1 MKSAVRPLLCVVL
14 LCGFLGNPSFASNPA
29 DEKTLELVERRL
41 RQDDGNP
48 RLWAAR
54 GVALARLG
62 RYAES
67 LQSFERS
74 LAISPKYLPALEG
87 AAEAAYRQA
96 SPRAAAYVQRILTQ
110 DPANLTAHAMAGAIA
125 FEVRDCR
132 GAIDHFERS
141 GEVARTSAEALA
153 QWGECLLAAPD
164 APHAADK
171 FRESLARQPDPR
183 VRFRLAV
190 ALHLSGHQDAALE
203 ALRGA
208 RPDGATRNL
217 AAAIYVAQNRF
228 ADAVAAYREAI
239 ALAPREQRNY
249 IDLAS
254 LCLDH
259 QSFDVAADVVN
270 AGLAANPY
278 SPALYTLRGAIAAQ
292 FSHMDEAAAD
302 FEKAGRLQP
311 DQFYSDAGLS
321 LLLEQQDQIDQ
332 AIAVIRPRLVK
343 APESAALHFILGDLI
358 LKSQNLTAAQRAEA
372 RAQLTEAIRLKP
384 DLAKAHA
391 VFGKLLLQE
400 GQAAPAV
407 EQLQLA
413 LRYNPADR
421 IAMNQLVLAY
431 RKLGRME
438 DARAAAAQLQRA
450 LADERQAEVR
460 KNSVR
465 FVRLAPEHP

>member
-1 MKSAVRPLLCVVL
+1 MKSAVRCLLCFAFLCTL
-14 LCGFLGNPSFASNPA
+14 LASTPE
-29 DEKTLELVERRL
+29 DEKMLQLLDSRL
-41 RQDDGNP
+41 QQDQGNP

-54 GVALARLG
+54 GAALSRLG
-62 RYAES
+62 RDAES

-87 AAEAAYRQA
+87 AADAAYRQGA
-96 SPRAAAYVQRILTQ
+96 LRAAPYVNRILAQ
-110 DPANLTAHAMAGAIA
+110 DPANATAHAMAGAIA
-125 FEVRDCR
+125 FEGHLCPS
-132 GAIDHFERS
+132 AIEHFERS
-141 GEVARTSAEALA
+141 GEVARKSAEATA
-153 QWGECLLAAPD
+153 QWGECLLLASD
-164 APHAADK
+164 ALRAVDRL
-171 FRESLARQPDPR
+171 RESLTIRADPR

-190 ALHLSGHQDAALE
+190 ALHFSGQQDAALD

-208 RPDGATRNL
+208 PPDAATRNL
-217 AAAIYVAQNRF
+217 AGAIYVAQNRF

-239 ALAPREQRNY
+239 ALAPREPRHY

-270 AGLAANPY
+270 AGLAANPD
-278 SPALYTLRGAIAAQ
+278 AAELYTLRGAIAAQ

-311 DQFYSDAGLS
+311 DQYYSDAGLS

-332 AIAVIRPRLVK
+332 AIAVIRPRLAK
-343 APESAALHFILGDLI
+343 SPESAALHFILGDLI
-358 LKSQNLTAAQRAEA
+358 LKSQNITARQRAEA
-372 RAQLTEAIRLKP
+372 QAQLLEAIRLKP

-391 VFGKLLLQE
+391 VLGKLLLQQ

-413 LRYNPADR
+413 LRHDPADR

-431 RKLGRME
+431 RKLGRLDE
-438 DARAAAAQLQRA
+438 ARQAAEQLQRA
-450 LADERQAEVR
+450 LAGDRKAEVQ
-460 KNSVR
+460 KNGVR
-465 FVRLAPEHP
+465 FVRLAPVKP